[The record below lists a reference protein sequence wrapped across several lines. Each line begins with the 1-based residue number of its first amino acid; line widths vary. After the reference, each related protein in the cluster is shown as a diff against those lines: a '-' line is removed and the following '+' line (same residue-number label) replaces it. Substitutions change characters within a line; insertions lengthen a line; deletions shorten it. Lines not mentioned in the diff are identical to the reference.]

1 MPDMR
6 LEVVQV
12 PVSDVDR
19 AKHFY
24 KQLGFREDIDYVAGE
39 AFRVSQFT
47 PPGSQCSVTIGKGI
61 TSAAPGSLQGMH
73 LVVYDIEAAHAHLTG
88 RGIDVGPIFHD
99 EGGVF
104 HRAGTTGQVPG
115 PDPGRRDYGSFA
127 AFTDPD
133 GNGWFLQEVRHRA
146 PGR

>member
-24 KQLGFREDIDYVAGE
+24 KQLGFRKDIDYVAGD

-61 TSAAPGSLQGMH
+61 TSAEPGSLQGMH
-73 LVVYDIEAAHAHLTG
+73 LVVYDIEDAHADLTG

-104 HRAGTTGQVPG
+104 HHAGSTGQVPG
-115 PDPGRRDYGSFA
+115 PDPGRRDYGSYA